1 MYKIPNKIIS
11 FESLSSTNDYL
22 IDLYKESNV
31 TESFIVVST
40 HQNKG
45 RGTRNKKWFSDKD
58 SLTFSLS
65 IELTD
70 NINSWSLSMAVS
82 LALIRLMSKNNIK
95 AIIKYPNDILFKK
108 KKIAGILTEIIS
120 IKNRRYCIIG
130 VGLNVN
136 NTIFPND
143 LGSATSI
150 KKIVSK
156 SINKNSLFGSFFLH
170 LESILDNNNLKQD
183 YITHLYG
190 FKNFIPCLYKDSFLR
205 IKILSIDNNGFMK
218 ILTEDS
224 LIQTVSH
231 KTIRFLI
238 D

>member
-1 MYKIPNKIIS
+1 
-11 FESLSSTNDYL
+11 
-22 IDLYKESNV
+22 
-31 TESFIVVST
+31 
-40 HQNKG
+40 
-45 RGTRNKKWFSDKD
+45 
-58 SLTFSLS
+58 
-65 IELTD
+65 
-70 NINSWSLSMAVS
+70 
-82 LALIRLMSKNNIK
+82 
-95 AIIKYPNDILFKK
+95 
-108 KKIAGILTEIIS
+108 
-120 IKNRRYCIIG
+120 G